1 MTIDE
6 TREILA
12 VLKQAYPGSYKGMSD
27 EDTRMTVKLWQ
38 ESFKNDT
45 HESVR
50 TAIQTLI
57 ENRLDRFAPT
67 IAEVKAEVRAI
78 TANSYRAGPEELE
91 MLHNLE
97 KKWQKREAEERAAG
111 IDWCET
117 WMRDPDEITRLEQE
131 GKLRHDIPI

>member
-1 MTIDE
+1 MTTEE

-38 ESFKNDT
+38 ESFKTDT
-45 HESVR
+45 HENVR

-91 MLHNLE
+91 MLRKLKE
-97 KKWQKREAEERAAG
+97 KWG
-111 IDWCET
+111 DV
-117 WMRDPDEITRLEQE
+117 
-131 GKLRHDIPI
+131 

>member
-1 MTIDE
+1 MTTQE
-6 TREILA
+6 ATQILS
-12 VLKQAYPGSYKGMSD
+12 VLRAAYPQSFSKLTETEVG
-27 EDTRMTVKLWQ
+27 TMTVLWRD
-38 ESFKNDT
+38 SFKTDEY
-45 HESVR
+45 ESVR
-50 TAIQTLI
+50 TAVQTLI
-57 ENRLDRFAPT
+57 ENRTDRFAPT